1 MTELEQ
7 LKKFLKEKNPN
18 RSVNYNKDLQEFSAN
33 DMIEFAKWKEKNNR
47 NQKDNSDVINVHAD
61 LVNSLI
67 DQVGRGNTAVTRG
80 AVKIRLLKAFVRVIA
95 AREKTSIDDLVSFG
109 FYITN
114 GNYKN
119 LCNSVTCTVSD
130 FIIR

>member
-1 MTELEQ
+1 MLT
-7 LKKFLKEKNPN
+7 KEIK
-18 RSVNYNKDLQEFSAN
+18 YNLSTDYKRLYE
-33 DMIEFAKWKEKNNR
+33 
-47 NQKDNSDVINVHAD
+47 
-61 LVNSLI
+61 
-67 DQVGRGNTAVTRG
+67 
-80 AVKIRLLKAFVRVIA
+80 LLKSGNGVVGFICSFIA